1 MAGIYI
7 HVPFCSK
14 RCTYCDFFSN
24 TQMQYKAPFLKQVLQ
39 ELTLRKAYL
48 RNALIDPIET
58 IYFGGGTPSQL
69 NPKEFEAILNHIYKH
84 YTVSPSAEITM
95 EANPDDL
102 TPTYLKAIA
111 SLPFNRLSMGIQ
123 SFNDTDLKF
132 LNRRHSAQQ
141 AIAAVANCQAVGLTN
156 LSIDLMYGL
165 PNQTLE
171 AWRENLKQAIALN
184 VPHISAY
191 HLIYEAGTALYKLME
206 AGKVRS
212 VDEDVS
218 LAMFTTLIDT
228 LSSNGYLHY
237 EISNFAQPHYISQ
250 HNSAYWKGKPYL
262 GIGPSAHSY
271 DGVNRAWNIASLT
284 GYIEAMEQHKPALE
298 VEILDLQAQYNDF
311 ILTGLRTMWGINI
324 GEIKNTFGE
333 KLALYCTKQAAPYI
347 KSGLLCLSENDTLT
361 LSREGIF
368 ISDRVMSD
376 LMFV

>member
-24 TQMQYKAPFLKQVLQ
+24 TKMQYKEPYLKQVLQ
-39 ELTLRKAYL
+39 ELTNRKAYL
-48 RNALIDPIET
+48 PNETIET

-69 NPKEFEAILNHIYKH
+69 NAQELETILEHIYKH

-102 TPTYLKAIA
+102 TPDYLKAIA

-123 SFNDTDLKF
+123 SFNDADLKF
-132 LNRRHSAQQ
+132 LNRRHAAQQ

-171 AWRENLKQAIALN
+171 AWSENLNQAISLN

-191 HLIYEAGTALYKLME
+191 HLIYEEGTALYKLME

-228 LSSNGYLHY
+228 LSSNGYQHY

-284 GYIEAMEQHKPALE
+284 GYIEAMEQQKPALE
-298 VEILDLQAQYNDF
+298 VEVLDQQAQYNDF
-311 ILTGLRTMWGINI
+311 ILTGLRTMWGINTD
-324 GEIKNTFGE
+324 EIENLFGE
-333 KLALYCTKQAAPYI
+333 KLALYCKKQATPYI
-347 KSGLLCLSENDTLT
+347 KSGLLCLSENNTLT

-368 ISDRVMSD
+368 ISDSIMSD

>member
-24 TQMQYKAPFLKQVLQ
+24 TKMQYKEPYLKQVLQ
-39 ELTLRKAYL
+39 ELTNRKAYL
-48 RNALIDPIET
+48 PNETIET

-69 NPKEFEAILNHIYKH
+69 NAQELETILEHIYKL

-102 TPTYLKAIA
+102 TPAYVKAIA

-123 SFNDTDLKF
+123 SFNDADLKF
-132 LNRRHSAQQ
+132 LNRRHSAKQ

-171 AWRENLKQAIALN
+171 AWRENINQAIALN

-191 HLIYEAGTALYKLME
+191 HLIYEEGTALYKLME

-228 LSSNGYLHY
+228 LSSNGYQHY
-237 EISNFAQPHYISQ
+237 EISNFAQPHYISK

-262 GIGPSAHSY
+262 GVGPSAHSY

-284 GYIEAMEQHKPALE
+284 GYIEAMEQQKPALE
-298 VEILDLQAQYNDF
+298 VEVLDQQAQYNDF
-311 ILTGLRTMWGINI
+311 ILTGLRTMWGINT
-324 GEIKNTFGE
+324 GEIENIFGE
-333 KLALYCTKQAAPYI
+333 KLALYCKKQATPYI
-347 KSGLLCLSENDTLT
+347 KSGLLCLSENNTLT

-368 ISDRVMSD
+368 ISDSIMSD